1 MHSCWTGAASRGRGG
16 VRRAG
21 AARGGRSRAE
31 AQIWRILCAVVNF
44 PRRKGTRGSRR
55 GAAAEGGTHLG
66 GVLEAAIHDGA
77 EEFGLEQE
85 IAEAGGVD
93 ADVALLHSLASLGA
107 RGVGGSLLL
116 LLVIEELLLLL
127 DGLFVGHL
135 AREKRGVTSDDACDR
150 GARVL
155 SDARNADR
163 ALDTIRDDGIAS
175 PSVVPFSR
183 SMGPDSRDS
192 QVNRMP
198 IPLRSTR
205 GTSPRVGTACDDSAF
220 PREHE
225 RSPPLA
231 PLSGSP
237 VWTARR
243 RLFARPRTR
252 ARGPRGCPRG
262 RRAHARP
269 PRRGARDRLPRRGDA
284 GVGARRAAKGSRA
297 APRVSGGQVAR
308 GGCARAQLT
317 CAARRGVDPSA
328 SSGAP
333 PASSPAADAELRAA
347 REEVSRLARS
357 GARARGR
364 RARLRARVALERAD
378 SGPSALADRARASPS
393 AASPPSS
400 PPRARSSTPPRDV
413 TPRDS
418 PRCNPPSAPSSRRAR
433 RVHAAQLASA
443 VEAARAEHAD
453 TLKDARTTATA
464 AKAKAKAALDA
475 ARRAVDDAR
484 NERTRA
490 DDAEGARERRGERR

>member
-1 MHSCWTGAASRGRGG
+1 MHSCWTAGRRDRGGGGG
-16 VRRAG
+16 VRRAEW
-21 AARGGRSRAE
+21 ARRARGRSRAE
-31 AQIWRILCAVVNF
+31 AQIWRDSRAKINF
-44 PRRKGTRGSRR
+44 SASEGDAGRDRDAARRRR
-55 GAAAEGGTHLG
+55 VGRTLG

-175 PSVVPFSR
+175 PRSSR
-183 SMGPDSRDS
+183 FRDLWAPIRVIPRLTVCPYLFGQRAGP
-192 QVNRMP
+192 
-198 IPLRSTR
+198 
-205 GTSPRVGTACDDSAF
+205 PRVSA
-220 PREHE
+220 PR
-225 RSPPLA
+225 A
-231 PLSGSP
+231 M
-237 VWTARR
+237 T
-243 RLFARPRTR
+243 RLFRGSTNGHPPSRHSRGRRYGPRGGGSSRAPRTR

-269 PRRGARDRLPRRGDA
+269 PSRGARDRLPRRGDA

-308 GGCARAQLT
+308 GGCASRAAHLR
-317 CAARRGVDPSA
+317 AARRGVDLRRVLRRA
-328 SSGAP
+328 

-347 REEVSRLARS
+347 REEVSRLAS
-357 GARARGR
+357 ICARAQGR
-364 RARLRARVALERAD
+364 RARLRARRPRARRP
-378 SGPSALADRARASPS
+378 GPSALADRAARVSLSGVSAELAAAREELDASARRH
-393 AASPPSS
+393 AARLAEVQSS
-400 PPRARSSTPPRDV
+400 FGAKLRDV
-413 TPRDS
+413 
-418 PRCNPPSAPSSRRAR
+418 R

-475 ARRAVDDAR
+475 ARRR
-484 NERTRA
+484 GRREERA
-490 DDAEGARERRGERR
+490 NPRG